1 MKTVRTLTVALV
13 VLLSGG
19 VGRAQQLSTAVFPSE
34 DELYEALQNNEIDYY
49 QYLILR
55 EIAQHGIDSN
65 TQYLLDEIP
74 NLLFIQSDSAGTL
87 TALESEQAASFR
99 GTNTEERFK
108 RWQIRYGHYQS
119 LDDESR
125 RQYRLAVATELNS
138 SWRATFNINRE
149 YSGRERWVRRTVQY
163 RNSRGMVRQLVLG
176 SSSARLGL
184 GTVIGY
190 RGKLLG
196 FSDQLNG
203 ESFLFPDYGG
213 INGVYLDTRAAGIK
227 TQIVGSV
234 NRDETYALLTTGGMV
249 SRASGRFRP
258 GVIFGMNRLR
268 NRANGETLVDLKTA
282 GNLYIRYGAGV
293 INLEAAEQFA
303 DLRRSRA
310 VVAEGKHRLSMA
322 EIDYALWSYG
332 RDYLDLSSGSKA
344 TWLTCRE
351 VVDPVGYELSTR
363 RKGQTG
369 ILIRTVVQLETGWE
383 LANSAILAR
392 LNRDTS
398 RTELFSSLR
407 RQWSRKLSTQVDYLA
422 RNRERTG
429 IGGYREDFT
438 RRVRFEVRFAAGDLS
453 LRSYIGYTTDNQQG
467 DYVSLFGAI
476 RGYLKGF
483 GIVEAWSNISRLSDS
498 IEYWYMFFRY
508 RQQLVDD
515 ITLAVKFA
523 TEYHSGGSDRF
534 RPLLSVEINS
544 QL

>member
-1 MKTVRTLTVALV
+1 MMKTVRALTAAL

-19 VGRAQQLSTAVFPSE
+19 VGRTQQLSTTVFPSE

-55 EIAQHGIDSN
+55 EIAQHGIDSD

-74 NLLFIQSDSAGTL
+74 NLLFIQSDSTGTL
-87 TALESEQAASFR
+87 TALESEQAALFR
-99 GTNTEERFK
+99 ETNREERAR
-108 RWQIRYGHYQS
+108 RWRIRYGHYQS

-125 RQYRLAVATELNS
+125 RQYRLSVATELNS
-138 SWRATFNINRE
+138 HWRATFNINRE
-149 YSGRERWVRRTVQY
+149 YSGRERWVRRAVAY
-163 RNSRGMVRQLVLG
+163 RNSRGSVRRFELG
-176 SSSARLGL
+176 SLSARLGL

-213 INGVYLDTRAAGIK
+213 INGVYLDTRAVGIR
-227 TQIVGSV
+227 TQVVGSV
-234 NRDETYALLTTGGMV
+234 NRDESHSLLTAGSMV
-249 SRASGRFRP
+249 SRASGRLRP

-268 NRANGETLVDLKTA
+268 NRTSGETLVDFKTA
-282 GNLYIRYGAGV
+282 GNLYFRYGAGV
-293 INLEAAEQFA
+293 VTIEAAEQFT

-310 VVAEGKHRLSMA
+310 AVVEGKHRLSMA

-344 TWLTCRE
+344 VWLTCRE
-351 VVDPVGYELSTR
+351 VLVPVGYELSTR

-369 ILIRTVVQLETGWE
+369 FLVRTVVQLETGWE

-407 RQWSRKLSTQVDYLA
+407 RQWSQRFSTQVDYLA
-422 RNRERTG
+422 RNRERNG
-429 IGGYREDFT
+429 MSGYRKDFT
-438 RRVRFEVRFAAGDLS
+438 RRVRFEIRFATGDLS
-453 LRSYIGYTTDNQQG
+453 FRSYIGYTTDNQEG
-467 DYVSLFGAI
+467 DYISLFGAI
-476 RGYLKGF
+476 RGHLKGF
-483 GIVEAWSNISRLSDS
+483 GVVEAWSNISRLADS

-508 RQQLVDD
+508 KQQLVDD